1 MEELMIVGLSLE
13 DIKSMIERNEN
24 IKNLEE
30 QEIKEKIDVLKE
42 VGCRA
47 HHIKNI
53 LFYNPFYLNQPIK
66 EVKELIEELTSFGL
80 TNLYTVLEEDPF
92 LLNHDKRELESFIK
106 AKQEEGISLDDKYYG
121 IYE

>member
-1 MEELMIVGLSLE
+1 MIVGLSLE

-92 LLNHDKRELESFIK
+92 LLNHDKRELVSFIEE
-106 AKQEEGISLDDKYYG
+106 KQEEGISLDDKYYG